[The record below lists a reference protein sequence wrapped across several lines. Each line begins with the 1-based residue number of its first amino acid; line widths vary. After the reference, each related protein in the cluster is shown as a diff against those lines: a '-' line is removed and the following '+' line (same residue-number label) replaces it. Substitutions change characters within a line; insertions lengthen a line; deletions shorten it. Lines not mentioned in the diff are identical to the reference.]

1 MIANPELPTQPD
13 FIPGI
18 YNYCDSWCERCPL
31 TSRCRSFQLQQ
42 ESGLAEPDPN
52 ASLVEQL
59 TEALRMTKQYLDT
72 LNKQTVPLLP
82 ASPSSEEQLT
92 LEEAALSRRH
102 QTKDHPAA
110 TLATAYLKQT
120 GTWLASERKLLEK
133 AGYQQLQAVE
143 LGIRTE
149 DEAMLQLNTLKDA
162 YEQIRWYRTLIPV
175 KTKAALRAVDEQTD
189 DAYLLSYYDGK
200 AKLVL
205 VSVDQSLTAWQTV
218 MAYYPETTD
227 NLLGILSLLSQLNR
241 QIEDLFPNARTFK
254 RPGLD

>member
-1 MIANPELPTQPD
+1 MIANPELSTQPD

-18 YNYCDSWCERCPL
+18 YNYCDSWCERCAL

-42 ESGLAEPDPN
+42 ESSLTEPDPN

-59 TEALRMTKQYLDT
+59 TEALNMTKQYMERLSKKAT
-72 LNKQTVPLLP
+72 SIPPV
-82 ASPSSEEQLT
+82 SPSPEEQLT
-92 LEEAALSRRH
+92 LEEAVLSRRH

-110 TLATAYLKQT
+110 TLAASYLKQT
-120 GTWLASERKLLEK
+120 GVWLTSEKKLLEK
-133 AGYQQLQAVE
+133 AGHQQLQAVE

-149 DEAMLQLNTLKDA
+149 DEAMVRLNALKDA
-162 YEQIRWYRTLIPV
+162 HEQIRWYRTLIPV
-175 KTKAALRAVDEQTD
+175 KTKAALRAVDERTD
-189 DAYLLSYYDGK
+189 DAYLLSYYNGK

-205 VSVDQSLTAWQTV
+205 VSIDQSLAAWQTI

-227 NLLGILSLLSQLNR
+227 NLLSVLSLLSQLNR
-241 QIEDLFPNARTFK
+241 QMETLFPDARAFK